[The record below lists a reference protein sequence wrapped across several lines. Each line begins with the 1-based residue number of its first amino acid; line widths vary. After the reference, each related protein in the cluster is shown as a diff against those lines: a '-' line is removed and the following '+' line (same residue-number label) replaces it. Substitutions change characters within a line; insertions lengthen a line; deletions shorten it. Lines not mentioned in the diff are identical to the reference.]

1 LRFDVLNN
9 EIVSAKANVKTD
21 SLALSIGEVAS
32 MYKDSELDISPEFQR
47 LFRWSIRKQSDFV
60 ESVLIGI
67 PIPAIFAYEK
77 EDGTWELIDGLQR
90 VSTILKFMGLLR
102 HPDIEGELEA
112 PSKLVGT
119 KYLSLLEGVV
129 WDSASQDRVGGDPL
143 EKALQL
149 FFRRSRID
157 IQVLKQP
164 SDARTKF
171 DLFQRLNRGGAYANE
186 QEVRTCAMVMVNKDY
201 TSQIR
206 SFAETEA
213 FETVFRVND
222 KQKENQTNIEYAVRL
237 ICHIG
242 GEYDPSYDVG
252 EYLDRSITRILE
264 GDLFEGLLETAVSV
278 VDILARVGGDR
289 VLIPNAGGGA
299 GNAAP
304 RFSLRAL
311 EAIAAGIGRNL
322 SAISQ
327 LADPDRFVRDRIDSF
342 WEQPEVVEMSASGLR
357 GTVRL
362 QRTIPFGQRWFD
374 PAQ

>member
-1 LRFDVLNN
+1 MLNN